1 MNKLSRIISTI
12 LIVFALLSLVIYRMR
27 LGDVRRRQPVDTSRA
42 ITSEIKM
49 IEGQICDVDTGSN
62 TLILIDGSQQVTFD
76 FDGRT
81 AIVESGRAVQPASI
95 PRGASA
101 TVKYTQKAG
110 KNWARKIELLA
121 AAPSEPSDMY

>member
-1 MNKLSRIISTI
+1 MNKLNRIISTI
-12 LIVFALLSLVIYRMR
+12 LIVFALLSLVIYRLR
-27 LGDVRRRQPVDTSRA
+27 SGDRYARPTPNTSRA
-42 ITSEIKM
+42 IKSEIKM

-62 TLILIDGSQQVTFD
+62 TLILIEGSREVAFD

-95 PRGASA
+95 PRGASVK
-101 TVKYTQKAG
+101 VKYTQRAG

-121 AAPSEPSDMY
+121 AAPSVPSDMY

>member
-1 MNKLSRIISTI
+1 MNKLSRIITII
-12 LIVFALLSLVIYRMR
+12 LIGFVLSSLVIYRLR
-27 LGDVRRRQPVDTSRA
+27 LRDVRGRQPVDAPRA
-42 ITSEIKM
+42 IKSEIKM

-62 TLILIDGSQQVTFD
+62 TLILIDGSRQVTFD

-121 AAPSEPSDMY
+121 AVPSEPSDSY

>member
-1 MNKLSRIISTI
+1 MNKLGRIFSAI
-12 LIVFALLSLVIYRMR
+12 LIVFALSSLVIYKLR
-27 LGDVRRRQPVDTSRA
+27 LGNVHVRQAPNASRA
-42 ITSEIKM
+42 IKSEIKM

-62 TLILIDGSQQVTFD
+62 TLILIEGSREVAFD

-95 PRGASA
+95 PRGASVK
-101 TVKYTQKAG
+101 VKYTQRAG

-121 AAPSEPSDMY
+121 AAPSGPSPSY

>member
-1 MNKLSRIISTI
+1 MNKLGRIISAI
-12 LIVFALLSLVIYRMR
+12 LIVFALSSLVIYRLR
-27 LGDVRRRQPVDTSRA
+27 LGGVRGRQAPDTSRA
-42 ITSEIKM
+42 IRSEIKM

-62 TLILIDGSQQVTFD
+62 TLILIDGSRQVTFD

-81 AIVESGRAVQPASI
+81 AIVESGRAVEPASI

-121 AAPSEPSDMY
+121 SVPSAPSDTY

>member
-1 MNKLSRIISTI
+1 MNKLSRIISAI
-12 LIVFALLSLVIYRMR
+12 LIVFVLSSLFLYRMR
-27 LGDVRRRQPVDTSRA
+27 LIDGHGRLALDSSRA
-42 ITSEIKM
+42 IKSEIKM

-62 TLILIDGSQQVTFD
+62 TFTLIEGSREVAFD

-81 AIVESGRAVQPASI
+81 AIVESGRPVQPASI

-101 TVKYTQKAG
+101 TVKYTQRAG

-121 AAPSEPSDMY
+121 AAPSEPADSY